1 MLNLAILITLFVYF
15 YKINNARLFKSMKI
29 NGFIGDV
36 SSKRVNITNEN
47 KKQDTASSEI

>member
-1 MLNLAILITLFVYF
+1 
-15 YKINNARLFKSMKI
+15 MKI

-47 KKQDTASSEI
+47 KNNTAPAPKFSN